1 MLIQRHARWQG
12 DAQAAKAEEFL
23 KQCVHCGFC
32 TATCPTYQVL
42 GNELDSPR
50 GRIYLIKQML
60 EADEVT
66 QETHKHL
73 DLCLTCRNCETTC
86 PSGVQYGELIELGRQ
101 LVLRDNPRP
110 WMQNSLRTGLAWF
123 LNSPWFGVM
132 LKLGQWARPLVPA
145 SLREKIPAKRS
156 IPAWPEPLPA
166 ELVRRK
172 YLLLEGCVQP
182 AMAPQINIATARL
195 MREAGWQVIRI
206 QQARCCGSVN
216 YHLDQHDAALDQAR
230 ANIDA
235 WWPQVLQGVD
245 GIVVNASG
253 CAVMVKKYDQLLAH
267 DPHYAEKAKRIVS
280 LAKDANDLLADWV
293 EVLGPRLKAP
303 QGPVVFHPPCT
314 WQHGQRMGPHV
325 MEPLKKWG
333 WDIRL
338 SPVESHMC
346 CGSAGTHSL
355 LHPDMA
361 HTLRDR
367 KLGHLHSVEPTCIIS
382 SNMGC
387 IAHLQSGTQVPVR
400 HWVEVLDAAL
410 V

>member
-216 YHLDQHDAALDQAR
+216 YHLDQHDAALDQA
-230 ANIDA
+230 
-235 WWPQVLQGVD
+235 
-245 GIVVNASG
+245 
-253 CAVMVKKYDQLLAH
+253 
-267 DPHYAEKAKRIVS
+267 
-280 LAKDANDLLADWV
+280 
-293 EVLGPRLKAP
+293 
-303 QGPVVFHPPCT
+303 
-314 WQHGQRMGPHV
+314 
-325 MEPLKKWG
+325 
-333 WDIRL
+333 
-338 SPVESHMC
+338 
-346 CGSAGTHSL
+346 
-355 LHPDMA
+355 
-361 HTLRDR
+361 
-367 KLGHLHSVEPTCIIS
+367 
-382 SNMGC
+382 
-387 IAHLQSGTQVPVR
+387 
-400 HWVEVLDAAL
+400 
-410 V
+410 